1 MLQSPDYVAGFAV
14 YITLDFLNMTIELFG
29 RHLLKEL
36 ERLDTEART
45 IYRELVLPNW
55 GKELHGFPDT
65 LYGFMMGLFARVDM
79 ASAYWKGN
87 FDSQMPRMVGFMD
100 LYVSSNHEANSVA
113 VQMWRHKL
121 MHTSQPRYLRNEK
134 INKSYRWLLHWWEH
148 LPAEQ
153 HYTFIETS
161 DSQILNIG
169 LIYLISDLR
178 RGIERFLHD
187 LQGSVDLQA
196 RFKHV
201 EDELTTSTYREIA

>member
-1 MLQSPDYVAGFAV
+1 M
-14 YITLDFLNMTIELFG
+14 TLDLLSMPIEPAG
-29 RHLLKEL
+29 QHLLKEL
-36 ERLDTEART
+36 ERLDTEARS

-65 LYGFMMGLFARVDM
+65 LYGFMTGLFARVDM

-87 FDSQMPRMVGFMD
+87 FDSQTLRMVGFMD
-100 LYVSSNHEANSVA
+100 LYVSSNREANSVA

-134 INKSYRWLLHWWEH
+134 IGKTYRWLLHWWTH

-153 HYTFIETS
+153 HYTFVETS
-161 DSQILNIG
+161 DSRILNIG
-169 LIYLISDLR
+169 LVYLISDLR

-187 LQGSVDLQA
+187 LQGSVDLQV
-196 RFKHV
+196 RFKQVDH
-201 EDELTTSTYREIA
+201 ELLRSPYRVIAPTQEI